1 MALMDILKSKLIPDA
16 GPITVLERSGDD
28 RMISDN
34 ISTPNTGYSE
44 INAWVDAPSQTAVA
58 IDTRDATNNIAA
70 IMEKETVE
78 GDPVNK
84 PNHYC
89 KGGFELGEILYV
101 WGLPHRRASAVEYIM
116 RAGDKDPAKEIED
129 LRKSIRNIEMEI
141 EYLEKYGKI

>member
-1 MALMDILKSKLIPDA
+1 
-16 GPITVLERSGDD
+16 
-28 RMISDN
+28 MISDN
-34 ISTPNTGYSE
+34 ISTPNTGYNE
-44 INAWVDAPSQTAVA
+44 INTWVDAPSQTA
-58 IDTRDATNNIAA
+58 IPTDTSGNTRVI
-70 IMEKETVE
+70 IMEKENME
-78 GDPVNK
+78 SDPVNK

-116 RAGDKDPAKEIED
+116 RAGDKDPTKEIED

>member
-16 GPITVLERSGDD
+16 GPITVLERSRDD
-28 RMISDN
+28 RMIPDN
-34 ISTPNTGYSE
+34 ISTPKYSE
-44 INAWVDAPSQTAVA
+44 INTWVDPPSQTAVA
-58 IDTRDATNNIAA
+58 IDTRDASNIAV